1 MPVARYFLWV
11 GGALLAV
18 LLIANWSLPGLP
30 GAERTS
36 VNPPLIRIQSQQKWP
51 ERIVYDTSREAIV
64 PASSASARPDKASP
78 AAVADLSAT
87 ARDAFAEAPAS
98 DTSKAQSVDQKKADA
113 KPHAKRKVARRR
125 APVLMV
131 ERRPQFGWF
140 GPTYW

>member
-1 MPVARYFLWV
+1 MPLARYFLWV
-11 GGALLAV
+11 SGALLAV
-18 LLIANWSLPGLP
+18 LLIAHWYLPELP
-30 GAERTS
+30 DADKAS
-36 VNPPLIRIQSQQKWP
+36 VVPPLVRIQSEQKWP

-64 PASSASARPDKASP
+64 PAPSASARPGKATP
-78 AAVADLSAT
+78 AAVADVLAT

-98 DTSKAQSVDQKKADA
+98 DTSKAQSVDQKKQDA

-140 GPTYW
+140 GSTYW

>member
-30 GAERTS
+30 DAEKAT
-36 VNPPLIRIQSQQKWP
+36 VNPPLIRIQSEQRWP
-51 ERIVYDTSREAIV
+51 ERIVYDTSREATV
-64 PASSASARPDKASP
+64 AAPSASARPGKAPP
-78 AAVADLSAT
+78 AAVANVLAT
-87 ARDAFAEAPAS
+87 ARDAFAEAAAS
-98 DTSKAQSVDQKKADA
+98 DTSKAQSVDQKKLDA

>member
-30 GAERTS
+30 DAEKAS
-36 VNPPLIRIQSQQKWP
+36 VSPPLIRIQSEQRWP
-51 ERIVYDTSREAIV
+51 ERIVYDTSREATV
-64 PASSASARPDKASP
+64 AAPSARARPGKAP
-78 AAVADLSAT
+78 TATADVLAT

-98 DTSKAQSVDQKKADA
+98 DTSKAQSVDQKKLDA
-113 KPHAKRKVARRR
+113 KAHAKRKVARRR

-140 GPTYW
+140 GRTYW

>member
-36 VNPPLIRIQSQQKWP
+36 VNPPLIRIQSEQKWP
-51 ERIVYDTSREAIV
+51 ERIVYDTSRKTIV
-64 PASSASARPDKASP
+64 TAPPAKTQSDIAPP
-78 AAVADLSAT
+78 APVAT

-98 DTSKAQSVDQKKADA
+98 DTSKAQSVDQKKPDT
-113 KPHAKRKVARRR
+113 KPQAKRKVAKRR
-125 APVLMV
+125 APVLV
-131 ERRPQFGWF
+131 VQRYPQFGWY
-140 GPTYW
+140 GPNYW

>member
-1 MPVARYFLWV
+1 MPLARYFLWV
-11 GGALLAV
+11 SGALLAV

-30 GAERTS
+30 DAEKAS
-36 VNPPLIRIQSQQKWP
+36 VNPPLIRIQSEQKWP
-51 ERIVYDTSREAIV
+51 ERIVYDTSREATV
-64 PASSASARPDKASP
+64 AAPSASARPGKAPP
-78 AAVADLSAT
+78 AAVANVLAT
-87 ARDAFAEAPAS
+87 ARDAFAEAAAS
-98 DTSKAQSVDQKKADA
+98 DTSKAQSVDQKKLDA

>member
-36 VNPPLIRIQSQQKWP
+36 VNPPLIRIQSEQKWP
-51 ERIVYDTSREAIV
+51 KRIVYDTSHETVV
-64 PASSASARPDKASP
+64 PAPSARGQPGIGSP
-78 AAVADLSAT
+78 AAAAGVLAA

-98 DTSKAQSVDQKKADA
+98 DTGKAQSVDQKKPDA

-140 GPTYW
+140 GPNYW

>member
-1 MPVARYFLWV
+1 MPLARYFLWV
-11 GGALLAV
+11 SGALLAV
-18 LLIANWSLPGLP
+18 LLIAHWYLPESP
-30 GAERTS
+30 DADKAS
-36 VNPPLIRIQSQQKWP
+36 VVPPLVRIQSEQKWP

-64 PASSASARPDKASP
+64 PASPASARPDKASP

-98 DTSKAQSVDQKKADA
+98 DASKAQSVDQRKPDA

-131 ERRPQFGWF
+131 ERRPQFGWY

>member
-18 LLIANWSLPGLP
+18 LLIANWSLPALP
-30 GAERTS
+30 DAEKAS
-36 VNPPLIRIQSQQKWP
+36 GNPPLIRIQSEQKWP

-64 PASSASARPDKASP
+64 AAPSASARPGKAHPPP
-78 AAVADLSAT
+78 ADVLAT

-98 DTSKAQSVDQKKADA
+98 DASKAQSVDQKKPDA

-125 APVLMV
+125 APVLV
-131 ERRPQFGWF
+131 VQRYPQFGWY
-140 GPTYW
+140 GPNYW

>member
-1 MPVARYFLWV
+1 MPLARYFLWV
-11 GGALLAV
+11 SGALLAV
-18 LLIANWSLPGLP
+18 LLIAHWYLPELP
-30 GAERTS
+30 DADKAS
-36 VNPPLIRIQSQQKWP
+36 VVPPLVRIQSEQKWP

-64 PASSASARPDKASP
+64 PAPSASARPAKATP
-78 AAVADLSAT
+78 AAVADVLAT

-98 DTSKAQSVDQKKADA
+98 DTSKAQSVDQKKLDA
-113 KPHAKRKVARRR
+113 KSHAKRKVARRR

>member
-18 LLIANWSLPGLP
+18 LLIANFSLPGLP
-30 GAERTS
+30 DAEKAS
-36 VNPPLIRIQSQQKWP
+36 VTAPLIRIHSEQRWP
-51 ERIVYDTSREAIV
+51 ERIVYDTSREATV
-64 PASSASARPDKASP
+64 AAPSASARPDKAPP
-78 AAVADLSAT
+78 AAVANVLAT

-98 DTSKAQSVDQKKADA
+98 DTSKAQSVDQKKLDA
-113 KPHAKRKVARRR
+113 KAHAKRKVARRR

-140 GPTYW
+140 GSTYW